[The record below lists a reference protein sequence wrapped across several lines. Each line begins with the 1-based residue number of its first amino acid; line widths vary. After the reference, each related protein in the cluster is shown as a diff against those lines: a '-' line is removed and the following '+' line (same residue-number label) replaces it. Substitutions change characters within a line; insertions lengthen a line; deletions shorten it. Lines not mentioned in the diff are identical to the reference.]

1 MREADPAVPRT
12 VDETERQDSIAQA
25 AVQVFADHGYS
36 ETTVQQIA
44 DEAGIAKGSIY
55 LYFDSKR
62 AIFFHVFRDFEAA
75 LDAAFDRA
83 LAGSGDADQKLDD
96 LTEDLLTLVKSN
108 RPTIK
113 MLFDFWSHS
122 LHTDEED
129 PIDFEAFY
137 NRRRRKI
144 ERLLR
149 EGARDGL
156 FPEEW
161 EDALPS
167 VLIGMVE
174 GQLIQW
180 LVDPSTPALE
190 AMTQCLRN
198 RLMNGLR
205 TDRARRKRTATRQ
218 DAKE

>member
-1 MREADPAVPRT
+1 MPRT

-83 LAGSGDADQKLDD
+83 LAGSGDADQKLDQ

-180 LVDPSTPALE
+180 LVDPSTPSLE
-190 AMTQCLRN
+190 AMTECLRD

-218 DAKE
+218 DAEE